1 MPTTAIEPGALP
13 PGQFYHLLN
22 AAIAPR
28 PVSWISSLAADGTA
42 NLAPHS
48 YTTVFALNPP
58 IVGFVSTSLKDSVRN
73 VRATGDFVYHIACD
87 ALVERLNRTAADF
100 PPNVSEFD
108 WAGLTKLKSDLVKS
122 FRVAE
127 APIAFECRLVE
138 VIQIAGQESL
148 LVLGEVLRAHLAEEI
163 MVGGRIDPVKLQPLG
178 RLAGSQFSRLGE
190 LFNLS
195 RPTYQSLLADG
206 AEPMAPV
213 DSDGRA

>member
-1 MPTTAIEPGALP
+1 MS
-13 PGQFYHLLN
+13 PGQFYHLLS

-28 PVSWISSLAADGTA
+28 PVSWISSLSAAGTA

-58 IVGFVSTSLKDSVRN
+58 IVGFVSTTLKDTVRN

-100 PPNVSEFD
+100 PPDVSEFD
-108 WAGLTKLKSDLVKS
+108 WAGLTKVESDLVKS

-127 APIAFECRLVE
+127 APIAFECKLVE

-148 LVLGEVLRAHLAEEI
+148 LVLGEILRAHLAEEI
-163 MVGGRIDPVKLQPLG
+163 LTDGRIDPVKLQPLG
-178 RLAGSQFSRLGE
+178 RLSGSQFSRLGE
-190 LFNLS
+190 LFNLA
-195 RPTYQSLLADG
+195 RPTFAGLLADG
-206 AEPMAPV
+206 AEPIAPI